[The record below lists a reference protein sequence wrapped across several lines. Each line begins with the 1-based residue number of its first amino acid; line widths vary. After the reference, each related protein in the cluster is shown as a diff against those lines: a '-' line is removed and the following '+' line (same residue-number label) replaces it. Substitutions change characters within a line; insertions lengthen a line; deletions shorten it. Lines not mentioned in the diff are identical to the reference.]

1 MLNKLK
7 RFDLLKSL
15 YYEDANLIHE
25 TEKMI
30 KTMQENLTQMRDIQ
44 QRISN
49 LLEISVVEIQ
59 NHEFEQNG
67 QNNKNNKLNN
77 KEENIALTLPDVP
90 QSPIGD
96 FSESLKPLAKAK
108 TAVKG
113 LTGFRAKV
121 VTES

>member
-67 QNNKNNKLNN
+67 QNNKLNN
-77 KEENIALTLPDVP
+77 KEENIASTLPDIP
-90 QSPIGD
+90 QNLIGD
-96 FSESLKPLAKAK
+96 FPESLKPRAKAK
-108 TAVKG
+108 AAVKG